1 MLLLR
6 SKKLILIVSCMGCYA
21 SAFVPTLNILHSG
34 SHSMTVRDRSNLN
47 RMHHM
52 YLNNIRFTS
61 SGDTGNDFFSSSD
74 EGGYVPSGLTR
85 EQYEAIKKEEQDK
98 QKKMNYGAWG
108 PRFSASDRPAGD
120 WMVIPSLWIS
130 GFTNNPT
137 QRETQLRND
146 GENSKR
152 TADGF
157 RNSSKIALG
166 FLIIDFSMA
175 LSYILHKKR
184 EASLLAMILFK
195 IKRISFPLSLKAILK
210 YTLLKFAI
218 TTIVV
223 NLMNFL
229 MAERKMKRK

>member
-1 MLLLR
+1 
-6 SKKLILIVSCMGCYA
+6 
-21 SAFVPTLNILHSG
+21 VPTLNILHSG
-34 SHSMTVRDRSNLN
+34 SDSMTVCDRSNLN
-47 RMHHM
+47 RMYHTH
-52 YLNNIRFTS
+52 LNNVRFTS
-61 SGDTGNDFFSSSD
+61 SGDAGNDFFSSGD

-85 EQYEAIKKEEQDK
+85 EQYEAIKKKEKEK

-120 WMVIPSLWIS
+120 WMVVPSLWIT

-137 QRETQLRND
+137 QREAQLRND
-146 GENSKR
+146 GENSKQI
-152 TADGF
+152 ANGF
-157 RNSSKIALG
+157 TKSSKIALG

-184 EASLLAMILFK
+184 EASLLAIMLFK
-195 IKRISFPLSLKAILK
+195 IKRITFPFSIKAILK

-218 TTIVV
+218 TSIVV

-229 MAERKMKRK
+229 AERKMKRQ